1 MIVAS
6 KKNTPPS
13 AKKGHIMK
21 DKIVTADEAISLVRD
36 RDTLSSCG
44 FVQSCVPE
52 ALLKALERRYLKTG
66 TPRNL
71 SLFATAGQG
80 DSKTKGLSRLGHEG
94 LLRKVVAG
102 NWGRMPSVCQLAFD
116 EKLYAYNLPQ
126 GIIAQLFRDLAG
138 GKPGAFSKTG
148 LHTFVDPR
156 YEGGRINKITTRD
169 IVKLVEFEGDEWL
182 FYKVAPV
189 TVAFIRGTTADSMGN
204 ITMEKEPLTLNNL
217 AMAMAAKNS
226 NGIVIAQVERIADRN
241 TLPPRDVKIPG
252 IFVDCVVV
260 ADPEDHMTNL
270 ATQYHPGYAGRIRV
284 PVATVPPLPLDERKV
299 IARRAAFELPPNGI
313 VNLGVGVPE
322 GVASVANEEK
332 VLQYITL
339 SVESGAIGGIPASG
353 ASFGASL
360 NMDAVIDENQQFDF
374 YDGGG
379 LDMACLGVAECDRA
393 GNVNVSRFGTRLI
406 GVGGFINISQNAR
419 RVVFAGTFTAGGLE
433 VAVEDGK
440 LKILKEGKQRK
451 FVEKVGQIS
460 FSGQFA
466 YDHNRMVLYVTER
479 CVFRRVRAGLALI
492 EVAPG
497 IDIERDILAHMGFKP
512 IIGEPDLMDVRIF
525 RPEPMGLE
533 THLLNLDLPDRITYD
548 PQRNILFLNFEGM
561 YIRVKDDIVALRRLL
576 EERCKKIGKRVGVF
590 VNYDNF
596 RISED
601 TYDVYAEMDRY
612 MLDHYYT
619 TITRF
624 ATSAFMRMKLGEA
637 FTRRNIA
644 PHVFEKKE
652 DAQEFLASLEA
663 QEREA
668 S

>member
-1 MIVAS
+1 MR
-6 KKNTPPS
+6 
-13 AKKGHIMK
+13 
-21 DKIVTADEAISLVRD
+21 DKVVTADEAVSLVRD

-52 ALLKALERRYLKTG
+52 ALLKALERRYLTSG

-71 SLFATAGQG
+71 TLFATAGQG

-102 NWGRMPSVCQLAFD
+102 NWGRMPSVRQLALD
-116 EKLYAYNLPQ
+116 EKIYGYNLPQ

-138 GKPGAFSKTG
+138 GKPGTFSKTG

-156 YEGGRINKITTRD
+156 IEGGRINKITTRD
-169 IVKLVEFEGDEWL
+169 IVKLVEFEGEEWL

-189 TVAFIRGTTADSMGN
+189 TVAYIRGTTADTMGN
-204 ITMEKEPLTLNNL
+204 ISMEREPLTLNNL

-226 NGIVIAQVERIADRN
+226 NGIVIAQVERIAEAHTIPARA
-241 TLPPRDVKIPG
+241 VKIPG

-270 ATQYHPGYAGRIRV
+270 ATQYHAGYAGRIRV
-284 PVATVPPLPLDERKV
+284 PATTVPPLPLDERKI

-360 NMDAVIDENQQFDF
+360 NMDAIIDENQQFDF

-379 LDMACLGVAECDRA
+379 LDLACLGMAECDRV
-393 GNVNVSRFGTRLI
+393 GNVNVSRFGSRLI
-406 GVGGFINISQNAR
+406 GIGGFINISQNAR
-419 RVVFAGTFTAGGLE
+419 RVVFAGAFTAGGLE

-440 LKILKEGKQRK
+440 LKILKEGREKK
-451 FVEKVGQIS
+451 FVDKVGQIS
-460 FSGQFA
+460 FSGQYA
-466 YDHNRMVLYVTER
+466 YDRSRPVLYVTER
-479 CVFRRVRAGLALI
+479 CVFRRVRSGLALI

-497 IDIERDILAHMGFKP
+497 IDIERDILAHMDFKP
-512 IIGEPDLMDVRIF
+512 IISEPDLMDPRIF

-533 THLLNLDLPDRITYD
+533 THLLNLDLSDRVTYD
-548 PQRNILFLNFEGM
+548 PQRNILFLNFVGM
-561 YIRVKDDIVALRRLL
+561 YIRVKDDIVALRKLL
-576 EERCKKIGKRVGVF
+576 EERCKQIGKRVGVF
-590 VNYDNF
+590 VNYDGF

-601 TYDVYAEMDRY
+601 TYDEYAEMDRY
-612 MLDHYYT
+612 LLEHYYT
-619 TITRF
+619 QITRF
-624 ATSAFMRMKLGEA
+624 ATSAFMRMKLGQA

-644 PHVFEKKE
+644 PHVFENKD
-652 DAQEFLASLEA
+652 DAHAFLASLDA
-663 QEREA
+663 QQHQSR
-668 S
+668 